1 MNTMKRKTM
10 MMLALV
16 GMTAGVAVNAETNA
30 AATPAATA
38 PKAQTQ
44 VASPAVAQKAPE
56 VVATKSSAD
65 EQAFVA
71 KLNDQNRKAFNEKLS
86 VEQRKS
92 VMVAVKNGANA
103 DEAVQKMVAAKDVKD
118 APSVANAEKAPAA
131 QVK

>member
-1 MNTMKRKTM
+1 MKKTSM
-10 MMLALV
+10 MMLALAA
-16 GMTAGVAVNAETNA
+16 MTAGVAVNAENTNA

-44 VASPAVAQKAPE
+44 AATPVAAQKAPE
-56 VVATKSSAD
+56 AAATKVSAD

-86 VEQRKS
+86 AEQKKS

-103 DEAVQKMVAAKDVKD
+103 DEAVQKMVAAKDVKE
-118 APSVANAEKAPAA
+118 APSIANAEKAPAA
-131 QVK
+131 TTAK